1 MAPILPGLSDR
12 PDQLEAVVRAA
23 REAGASHV
31 WTNLLYLR
39 EGTREHFMETLAR
52 CWPDLVPRY
61 QADYAGGAYLP
72 AGKAQPVQREVAAMS
87 ARWGIGGRPHHH
99 LVPAPQPEQLSLAM

>member
-1 MAPILPGLSDR
+1 VYKR
-12 PDQLEAVVRAA
+12 QVVRAA

-61 QADYAGGAYLP
+61 QAEYAGRAYLP
-72 AGKAQPVQREVAAMS
+72 AEKTQPVQREVAAMS
-87 ARWGIGGRPHHH
+87 ARLGIGGRPGHY
-99 LVPAPQPEQLSLAM
+99 LVPVPRSEQLSLAV